1 MYSNEL
7 KNLVILDTTQKYD
20 KINKKILK
28 SSKIY
33 FNIVN
38 NSSLET
44 ISSEK
49 NNNYSFLGDI
59 KIKELLENQHN
70 LIKELVN
77 IINTILIENINNE
90 VIKRYEDESS
100 DSLEE
105 KQKNIITNKNLNML
119 SKSNNENKSKS
130 NKNKSE
136 NKKERKNIA
145 KNNKNNNIKKNENN
159 NLISKKLV
167 RQKDIIPLNVIFP
180 KTNNEYNGALSFFK
194 INSNQKIEF
203 NPNKSMNKIFYYE
216 TSNNPKKKDN
226 NFPTLGHI
234 NVNNN
239 SYYKNNYTIDE
250 ERNDTAINERQTS
263 ITSNH
268 ILDDDIGL
276 SPEKLN
282 SKKQKKNNNVNK
294 NFFENERNYTNNI
307 SYKKSP
313 MKGIYYV
320 RSVPNIFLKN
330 LSGKKEGFSNEKRN
344 NTSFNF
350 LKKKNILSSNKN
362 SYVINKIRK
371 NVLFSVPYIN
381 NGKINSPSRQ
391 TKKLLSSSYKKINRY
406 NNLINSNINE

>member
-49 NNNYSFLGDI
+49 NNNNSFLGDI

-350 LKKKNILSSNKN
+350 FKKKNILNSNKN

-391 TKKLLSSSYKKINRY
+391 TKKLLSLSYKKINRY

>member
-49 NNNYSFLGDI
+49 NNNNSFLGDI

-350 LKKKNILSSNKN
+350 FKKKNILSSNKN